1 MVDAEEFR
9 EGAAE
14 TRRYLLSHHEPDEFG
29 RCYAPSV
36 RGRRVHLCARC
47 CGVYPGIAAGLLAVA
62 VGPPALTGVGLV
74 ALLPLAALVEWSVTA
89 FTAREGTNPGRTATG
104 ALLGYGYGLG
114 LRLLVGGDLRVLA
127 VGAVYGLAALGLL
140 ARHRRDG
147 GG

>member
-1 MVDAEEFR
+1 MVDAGEFR
-9 EGAAE
+9 EGVAE
-14 TRRYLLSHHEPDEFG
+14 TRRYLLSHHEPEEFD
-29 RCYAPSV
+29 RCYAPAV
-36 RGRRVHLCARC
+36 RGRRVRLCARC
-47 CGVYPGIAAGLLAVA
+47 SGVYPGIVAGLLAVA
-62 VGPPALTGVGLV
+62 VGPPALTGIGLV

-114 LRLLVGGDLRVLA
+114 AGLLVGGDLRVLA
-127 VGAVYGLAALGLL
+127 IGAVYGLAALGLL